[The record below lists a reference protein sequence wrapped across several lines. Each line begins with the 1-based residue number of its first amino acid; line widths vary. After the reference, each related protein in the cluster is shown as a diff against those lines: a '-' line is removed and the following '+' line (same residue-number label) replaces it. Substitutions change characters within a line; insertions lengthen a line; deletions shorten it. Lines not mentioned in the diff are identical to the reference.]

1 MDIEYKLYPYP
12 VLWEANDDYK
22 NSKFDCKVNVTQ
34 GIRRLILD
42 MEFTLINKEMK
53 ELIKNGKAEFV
64 LHIECPV
71 TSYRNIV
78 KTDLNTSTVELEA
91 KNLKDTIAL
100 CPFVI
105 AKEDI
110 PSWVNSNW
118 NDDYDGISFDYEKGG
133 ILAIGERLT
142 FDVEK
147 EAEELGTLPSIF
159 TIGKL
164 SIMEPVPVKIEYG
177 GDKIV
182 ISVSE
187 GDYEKYEAFTRY
199 GNIDTIN
206 IANGTLINFALL
218 SVIYELKINFTAYE
232 DCRWFRAIKAMMKK
246 NDIEFDQQYI
256 ENVNPVELVQ
266 QLMDNPIS
274 KALEGTKAIMMNGVD
289 EE

>member
-22 NSKFDCKVNVTQ
+22 SSKFDCKISITQ

-42 MEFTLINKEMK
+42 IDFTLTNKEMK

-64 LHIECPV
+64 LHIECPS

-78 KTDLNTSTVELEA
+78 KTDLSTSTVELDA

-105 AKEDI
+105 VKEDI
-110 PSWVNSNW
+110 ADWVNSNW
-118 NDDYDGISFDYEKGG
+118 NDDYAGISFDYVKGG
-133 ILAIGERLT
+133 ILAIGERQT

-147 EAEELGTLPSIF
+147 EAEELGNLPSIF

-177 GDKIV
+177 GDKII
-182 ISVSE
+182 ISISE
-187 GDYEKYEAFTRY
+187 GDYEKYEGFTRY

-206 IANGTLINFALL
+206 IANGTLISFALL
-218 SVIYELKINFTAYE
+218 SVIYELKMNFTVYE

-256 ENVNPVELVQ
+256 DNINPVELAQ

-274 KALEGTKAIMMNGVD
+274 KALEGTKAIMINGVD